1 MLDTENKR
9 RKEQQKQ
16 KVKKRYSVTID
27 PENYLFIPAKK
38 QAGYYDN
45 DVNQRV
51 AIYVRVSTD
60 DVRQTTSYE
69 LQKKYYEEFVTR
81 HPNWTLVKIYADEG
95 ISGTSLK
102 KRDEFNRMIADCR
115 AGKIDM
121 IITKS
126 VSRFARNVEDF
137 IGTVRNLA
145 ELKPRVGVFF
155 ESEAIFSLNDDS
167 QMALTFQA
175 TMAEEES
182 HIRSRS
188 METSL
193 RMRLDHG
200 IPLTPKL
207 FGYTHDED
215 GELQVNPEEAPTV
228 KLMFYMYLYGYSTQ
242 QIADTLIA
250 QARPSYFGKLCW
262 TASGVASVLR
272 NERHCGDVLTRK
284 TYTENYRTHRTLR
297 NYGEK
302 PQSRYFNHHAAIVS
316 RDDFNAVQRMLDN
329 AFSASF
335 GMFSISASSLVPAS
349 VYTCVKSVNALSPL
363 SVLLPHSI
371 FKLSGIGIILL
382 KSIEPRLCSSA
393 WTDSNSSRISAGSPE
408 ILMLFI
414 TWLGISCSPH
424 NFVLVVDRFDFLPDS
439 SNDRHR
445 YAIAGHFIQVTVLQS
460 ASGRPIELFIG
471 ISLQTP
477 AFNGHQLSDS
487 ASVQDSVSVLSGD
500 RKHRLV
506 RLLDPSALLTHLFSV
521 GCEDRS
527 RRVLN
532 QHGGVFASVF
542 ADAGILTGGDA
553 SGNVGNDGIGI
564 HVYEIQTCFAAPAA
578 AGRCLSAGY
587 SVGIINPLA
596 LGAADKLPEMRRIAA
611 ADRKYLS
618 GTSGI
623 KISDNIQAP
632 SLLGDSEISAV
643 MHTPFKM
650 IPHFNKCGVDG
661 FKRLAP
667 VMR

>member
-316 RDDFNAVQRMLDN
+316 RDDFN
-329 AFSASF
+329 S
-335 GMFSISASSLVPAS
+335 
-349 VYTCVKSVNALSPL
+349 K
-363 SVLLPHSI
+363 
-371 FKLSGIGIILL
+371 
-382 KSIEPRLCSSA
+382 
-393 WTDSNSSRISAGSPE
+393 
-408 ILMLFI
+408 
-414 TWLGISCSPH
+414 
-424 NFVLVVDRFDFLPDS
+424 
-439 SNDRHR
+439 
-445 YAIAGHFIQVTVLQS
+445 
-460 ASGRPIELFIG
+460 
-471 ISLQTP
+471 
-477 AFNGHQLSDS
+477 
-487 ASVQDSVSVLSGD
+487 
-500 RKHRLV
+500 
-506 RLLDPSALLTHLFSV
+506 
-521 GCEDRS
+521 
-527 RRVLN
+527 
-532 QHGGVFASVF
+532 
-542 ADAGILTGGDA
+542 
-553 SGNVGNDGIGI
+553 
-564 HVYEIQTCFAAPAA
+564 
-578 AGRCLSAGY
+578 
-587 SVGIINPLA
+587 
-596 LGAADKLPEMRRIAA
+596 
-611 ADRKYLS
+611 
-618 GTSGI
+618 
-623 KISDNIQAP
+623 
-632 SLLGDSEISAV
+632 
-643 MHTPFKM
+643 
-650 IPHFNKCGVDG
+650 
-661 FKRLAP
+661 
-667 VMR
+667 